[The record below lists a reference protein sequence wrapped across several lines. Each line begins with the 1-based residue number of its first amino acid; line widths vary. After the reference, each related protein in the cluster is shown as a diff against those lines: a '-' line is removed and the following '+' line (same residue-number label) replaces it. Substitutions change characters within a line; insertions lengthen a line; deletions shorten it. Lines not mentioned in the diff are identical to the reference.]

1 MKRTE
6 LNEHYTRV
14 SVKNIIPKPFFV
26 FGSSLF
32 CANIYTL
39 YLIVDVVI
47 VVVVVVAVACDLNI
61 VLDMFMSVFFLS
73 RITR

>member
-14 SVKNIIPKPFFV
+14 SVKNIIPKSFFV

-47 VVVVVVAVACDLNI
+47 VVVVVAVACDLNI